1 MNEEVGPC
9 GRGWRR
15 ARSHLCANSVCWP
28 SNLSTLR
35 KTSVFVGGRKR
46 IRTIRFHKLFSTLCQ
61 RLQPAF
67 EQIVQ
72 ALSDTTS
79 LAWFLYFMPFI
90 YYKVYKVRYFVWK
103 EQEKGDVFSLE
114 TDKNGMWTWM
124 NLKKA
129 SPPTPLQKRGEWIVF
144 FSIQNNRLILGLSLK
159 ISRLFLLVIWK
170 QIVCVSRLSCRTRIA
185 RITRNFRT
193 YGPWCH
199 FMLKNHWKNE
209 ACFNAQ
215 RSLLH
220 FLRSVV

>member
-15 ARSHLCANSVCWP
+15 ARPYLCANSVCWP

-114 TDKNGMWTWM
+114 TDKIGINEMYGLEWTKGKEVKNEELGYALLECVAHGSRWRRRRKS
-124 NLKKA
+124 L
-129 SPPTPLQKRGEWIVF
+129 T
-144 FSIQNNRLILGLSLK
+144 RLGCLRVK
-159 ISRLFLLVIWK
+159 
-170 QIVCVSRLSCRTRIA
+170 RTRIG
-185 RITRNFRT
+185 RMTR
-193 YGPWCH
+193 
-199 FMLKNHWKNE
+199 
-209 ACFNAQ
+209 
-215 RSLLH
+215 
-220 FLRSVV
+220 RSVAGF